1 MLRLPRFRSLI
12 SSRKESEFN
21 IKVQGETQMSLKL
34 KLMFI
39 VSLFA
44 ACALVAV
51 PAIAQGKPGPP
62 TQNVLV
68 VNGAGQP
75 VPTAAQGT
83 TNVAGTVN
91 VGNTPSVNVANT
103 PAVSISGTPAVS
115 LAGTPGV
122 TVANT
127 AAQPVPTAT
136 AGASLATHMGQL
148 PSEHV
153 ILQSFGTRNCPSSSW
168 VRIDPSGNPSLFTIP
183 NGKNLVITDADLSA
197 FFTGNSPG
205 YYSAVGLELGAGASS
220 VLDSFVLADP
230 SGTLATQ
237 QHLTSGIVV
246 SVLPN
251 CFGGSSNSTV
261 IQAVIRGYL
270 IPAS

>member
-1 MLRLPRFRSLI
+1 MREQTIQRMATPTNGTLSKGI
-12 SSRKESEFN
+12 N
-21 IKVQGETQMSLKL
+21 
-34 KLMFI
+34 FI
-39 VSLFA
+39 A
-44 ACALVAV
+44 ATSIM
-51 PAIAQGKPGPP
+51 IATVIVGATTAAAGTPP
-62 TQNVLV
+62 PNNSPMNQNVNV
-68 VNGAGQP
+68 VNTP
-75 VPTAAQGT
+75 
-83 TNVAGTVN
+83 TVN
-91 VGNTPSVNVANT
+91 VGNTPNVNVANTPSVTVANT

-115 LAGTPGV
+115 LTGTPGV

-127 AAQPVPTAT
+127 ASQPVPTAT

-153 ILQSFGTRNCPSSSW
+153 VLLSFGTSNCPSSSW
-168 VRIDPSGNPSLFTIP
+168 ARVDASGNSSLFTIP
-183 NGKNLVITDADLSA
+183 SGKDLVITDVDLSA
-197 FFTGNSPG
+197 FSTGNSPG
-205 YYSAVGLELGAGASS
+205 YYSAVGLELGTGSVP

-230 SGTLATQ
+230 GGSLATQ

-251 CFGGSSNSTV
+251 CFGGSSNSTI